1 MKAKLSA
8 QHRRCPAGSGTS
20 VSLFGRA
27 VDGTDDDDWRE
38 GGRRLSCWAP
48 GRADVARSFLTT
60 TLGSGRL
67 RTETDAELQEGMP
80 VLWFPPSPLVQLPV
94 QGQER
99 GRRAAGPR
107 PAPQRLPCGSLSLP
121 ARAPPPRL

>member
-1 MKAKLSA
+1 M
-8 QHRRCPAGSGTS
+8 
-20 VSLFGRA
+20 
-27 VDGTDDDDWRE
+27 
-38 GGRRLSCWAP
+38 
-48 GRADVARSFLTT
+48 ARSFLTT

-99 GRRAAGPR
+99 GAEGSRSKTSAPEAAVRKPQPSCPR
-107 PAPQRLPCGSLSLP
+107 PP
-121 ARAPPPRL
+121 APPLIAASSQPVAAYKQIFVLSFLFLPLGTVLVF